1 MMHFIKVGRGHFYL
15 MLVGGGGGI
24 ANGIRFTR
32 KDFALQSDGGKEQ
45 EYFV

>member
-1 MMHFIKVGRGHFYL
+1 MMHFIKDGGTLLSYVK
-15 MLVGGGGGI
+15 VGGG

-32 KDFALQSDGGKEQ
+32 KDFAVQSNGGKEQ